1 MRKAVVAGQ
10 FYPDIREKL
19 EKEIRKYVKQG
30 SEKNNAIK
38 AVVVP
43 HAGYLF
49 SGRCA
54 GKVYSSLP
62 WAETYVILGVNHRAI
77 AEDIAVYLEDFETPF
92 GVAEN
97 DVQLGEEV
105 LRQLQIHDSE
115 DSHEYEH
122 SVEVQLP
129 FLQLTQQR
137 FHIVPI
143 LLKNY
148 TLETC
153 QKLAR
158 IIVDSSFRLRR
169 KVIIIASS
177 DFTHTGPAY
186 DFSGDIKADKE
197 AIDKIL
203 AFDTAGFLSLAEKT
217 TICGAGAIATAIE
230 AAKLMHAQK
239 AELLMYYDSSEIINN
254 ENKVGYAGIIFKMEI

>member
-10 FYPDIREKL
+10 FYPGIKEKL
-19 EKEIRKYVKQG
+19 EKDIRKYVKPG
-30 SEKNNAIK
+30 SQKNNSIK
-38 AVVVP
+38 AVIVP

-54 GKVYSSLP
+54 GKVYSVLP

-77 AEDIAVYLEDFETPF
+77 GEDIAVSLEDFETPL
-92 GVAEN
+92 GIAEN
-97 DVQLGEEV
+97 DVQLGEEI
-105 LRQLQIHDSE
+105 LRQLGIHDSE
-115 DSHEYEH
+115 ESHEYEH
-122 SVEVQLP
+122 SIEVQVP
-129 FLQLTQQR
+129 FLQVTQER

-148 TLETC
+148 TLESC
-153 QKLAR
+153 QKLAKV
-158 IIVDSSFRLRR
+158 IVDSAIGLRR
-169 KVIIIASS
+169 KIVVIASS

-186 DFSGDIKADKE
+186 DFAGSLEVDKE
-197 AIDKIL
+197 AIDKITS
-203 AFDTAGFLSLAEKT
+203 FDAAGFLAAAEKT

-230 AAKLMHAQK
+230 ASKLMFAKK
-239 AELLMYYDSSEIINN
+239 AELLLYYDSSEIINN

>member
-10 FYPDIREKL
+10 FYPGIKEKL
-19 EKEIRKYVKQG
+19 EKEIRKYVKPG
-30 SEKNNAIK
+30 SERNNAIK
-38 AVVVP
+38 AAIVP

-77 AEDIAVYLEDFETPF
+77 GEDIAVSLEDFETPF
-92 GVAEN
+92 GIVEN
-97 DVQLGEEV
+97 DVQLGEEI
-105 LRQLQIHDSE
+105 LRQLGIHDSE
-115 DSHEYEH
+115 EAHESEH
-122 SVEVQLP
+122 SIEVQLP
-129 FLQLTQQR
+129 FLQLTQKQ

-153 QKLAR
+153 KKLAK
-158 IIVDSSFRLRR
+158 IIVDSSFGLRR
-169 KVIIIASS
+169 KIIVIASS

-203 AFDTAGFLSLAEKT
+203 AFDTEGFMSLAEKT
-217 TICGAGAIATAIE
+217 TICGAGAIAAAIE
-230 AAKLMHAQK
+230 SAKLMHAQK

-254 ENKVGYAGIIFKMEI
+254 ENKVGYAGIVFKMEI

>member
-10 FYPDIREKL
+10 FYPGVKEKL
-19 EKEIRKYVKQG
+19 EKEIRKYAKPGSHKSNSVKA
-30 SEKNNAIK
+30 AI
-38 AVVVP
+38 VP

-54 GKVYSSLP
+54 GKVYSVLP
-62 WAETYVILGVNHRAI
+62 WAETYVIFGVNHRAI
-77 AEDIAVYLEDFETPF
+77 GEDIALSLEAFETPL
-92 GVAEN
+92 GVVEN
-97 DVQLGEEV
+97 DVQLGEEI
-105 LRQLQIHDSE
+105 LRQLQIHE
-115 DSHEYEH
+115 GEEAHEYEH
-122 SVEVQLP
+122 SIEVQLP
-129 FLQLTQQR
+129 FLQLTQER

-153 QKLAR
+153 QKLAKV
-158 IIVDSSFRLRR
+158 IVDSAARLGR
-169 KVIIIASS
+169 KIVVIASS

-186 DFSGDIKADKE
+186 DFSGSLEADKE

-203 AFDTAGFLSLAEKT
+203 AFDTAGFLTAAEKT
-217 TICGAGAIATAIE
+217 TICGAGAIATTIE
-230 AAKLMHAQK
+230 AAKLLRASK

-254 ENKVGYAGIIFKMEI
+254 ENKVGYAGIVLKMDI

>member
-10 FYPDIREKL
+10 FYPAVKEKL
-19 EKEIRKYVKQG
+19 EKDIRKYVKQG
-30 SEKNNAIK
+30 SEKNNAVK
-38 AVVVP
+38 AAIVP

-77 AEDIAVYLEDFETPF
+77 GEDIAISLEDFETPL
-92 GVAEN
+92 GVVEN
-97 DVQLGEEV
+97 DVQLGEEI

-115 DSHEYEH
+115 EAHEYEH
-122 SVEVQLP
+122 SIEVQIP
-129 FLQLTQQR
+129 FLQITQER

-148 TLETC
+148 NFEIC
-153 QKLAR
+153 QKLAK
-158 IIVDSSFRLRR
+158 IIVDASFKLRR

-203 AFDTAGFLSLAEKT
+203 AFETAGFLSLAEKT

-230 AAKLMHAQK
+230 ASKLMFAKK

-254 ENKVGYAGIIFKMEI
+254 ENKVGYAGIVLKMEI